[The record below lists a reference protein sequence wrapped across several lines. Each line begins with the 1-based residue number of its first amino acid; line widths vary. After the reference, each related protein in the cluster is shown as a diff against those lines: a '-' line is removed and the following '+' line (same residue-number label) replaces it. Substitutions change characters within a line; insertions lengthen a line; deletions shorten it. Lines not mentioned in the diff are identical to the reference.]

1 MTSYKRS
8 VFGTVRE
15 RKTYWND
22 NCGYNYY
29 WKSNLSTFHSTLQ
42 DRNSTFNKQ
51 SAMRN
56 LQHADL
62 CLPFLSFVGGV
73 VYMQFLTAC
82 FIWQST
88 VTHKQTEK
96 DILMK
101 GHWHPDV
108 RIFKNSNK
116 MFKFSIWIKSS
127 GKKLLKLKKNS
138 WIVTPLT
145 VKNGEF
151 LNVKLDNVGQTLYM
165 NS

>member
-8 VFGTVRE
+8 VFGTVRA

-29 WKSNLSTFHSTLQ
+29 SKSNLSTFYSTLPDKEPCRIEIQ
-42 DRNSTFNKQ
+42 PSTKCNEELATCWLV
-51 SAMRN
+51 SAIFK
-56 LQHADL
+56 
-62 CLPFLSFVGGV
+62 FLGGV

-101 GHWHPDV
+101 RRWHPDV
-108 RIFKNSNK
+108 RIFKNSNE
-116 MFKFSIWIKSS
+116 MFQFSIWIKTLSS
-127 GKKLLKLKKNS
+127 DKKLLKLKKPHELS
-138 WIVTPLT
+138 LH
-145 VKNGEF
+145 
-151 LNVKLDNVGQTLYM
+151 LL
-165 NS
+165 